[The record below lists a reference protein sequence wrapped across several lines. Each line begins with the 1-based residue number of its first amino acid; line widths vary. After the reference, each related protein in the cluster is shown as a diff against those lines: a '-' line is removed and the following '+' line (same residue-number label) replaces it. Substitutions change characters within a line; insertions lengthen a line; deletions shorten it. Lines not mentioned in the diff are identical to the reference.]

1 MLQNLLNLKRLFMK
15 KIIFLT
21 IFTVVAVFGLSLY
34 MSSCSQDVCKT
45 RNVICNNG
53 GTCKDGDCVC
63 ASGYEG
69 DSCQFK
75 VNKKFDSYYAC
86 SARVEL
92 INNTPPSND
101 NDDTL
106 RIKALNDKFGVKI
119 YSIRDSLIEVLT
131 ASVVGNAI
139 TIKEQNIQFP
149 LTAAV
154 YKYYGTGSLTS
165 GVLTITL
172 YKELVSAPA
181 NKMSKITYVA
191 YKYE

>member
-1 MLQNLLNLKRLFMK
+1 MKR
-15 KIIFLT
+15 ISFLT
-21 IFTVVAVFGLSLY
+21 TFSVIALFSLVLY
-34 MSSCSQDVCKT
+34 MASCKPDPCKT
-45 RNVICNNG
+45 RAVECNNG
-53 GTCKDGDCVC
+53 GTCKDGDCIC
-63 ASGYEG
+63 AAGYEG
-69 DSCQFK
+69 ESCQFK

-149 LTAAV
+149 LTAAI
-154 YKYYGTGSLTS
+154 YKYYGTGSLNN

-172 YKELVSAPA
+172 YKELISMPA
-181 NKMSKITYVA
+181 NKASKITYVA